1 HRVNLL
7 KNLAE
12 RLQTAMYSDL
22 GYTGLA
28 QAQALSITIDSLH
41 KLNTHS
47 LTYGCIFI
55 DEACQYLT
63 HLLHSNTC
71 KQHRAAILEVLEYI
85 VYSTPLVVIAD
96 AHMDDLTVDFFL
108 AMRPS
113 EEIPYIIKNEWRNG
127 SRTIYWYE
135 GDNESALV
143 AQISAALMLGEK
155 IMVAS
160 DSKRFIKK
168 LDKSFTIKC
177 EESNPSQ
184 SHTPQK
190 WRIWSVHS
198 DNSGSDENVAF
209 IKDIT
214 NAVKNF
220 DALFTSPSLGTGV
233 DISEYHFDV

>member
-1 HRVNLL
+1 
-7 KNLAE
+7 
-12 RLQTAMYSDL
+12 
-22 GYTGLA
+22 
-28 QAQALSITIDSLH
+28 
-41 KLNTHS
+41 
-47 LTYGCIFI
+47 
-55 DEACQYLT
+55 
-63 HLLHSNTC
+63 
-71 KQHRAAILEVLEYI
+71 
-85 VYSTPLVVIAD
+85 
-96 AHMDDLTVDFFL
+96 VDFFL

-233 DISEYHFDV
+233 DIS